1 MRATIACALLGVCLA
16 AGCAPGQEPS
26 ATQAPASRTAAAPAE
41 APPPASPAT
50 SAAPAGAADPARTYR
65 AEPLPKLPNP
75 ERLPPIPE
83 LGFAP
88 PRPFEEVRAVYR
100 FAALHPEVMRYV
112 PCFCG
117 CERNGHQDNE
127 DCFVKARAADG
138 SVTWE
143 PHGLG

>member
-1 MRATIACALLGVCLA
+1 MLASALLA
-16 AGCAPGQEPS
+16 AVLITGCA
-26 ATQAPASRTAAAPAE
+26 APE
-41 APPPASPAT
+41 DPPASAPAGTPPAALPDSASQAQPPAT
-50 SAAPAGAADPARTYR
+50 SAAPPTSGAQSSAPSMAERLPTLPDPA
-65 AEPLPKLPNP
+65 
-75 ERLPPIPE
+75 RLPPIPD

-88 PRPFEEVRAVYR
+88 PRPIEEVRAVYE

-117 CERNGHQDNE
+117 CERSGHQDNE

-143 PHGLG
+143 AHGAG